1 MKINAKEFQ
10 SDNLVGTQ
18 WVALVEDVED
28 PLFEG
33 RCRVRV
39 LGKLDGREKA
49 EQNIEGQYIIA
60 DNFLPWARP
69 SNNLTGCSRS
79 GGGGFS
85 IPKLGSY
92 VKVTFDSG
100 NIYSPIYHEA
110 VGVSDELKEEL
121 ENSYKNSHSLIYDTS
136 FGIVKKTEGVY
147 VNERE
152 GEGIKV
158 FFTEE
163 KGLVFDYMTTEGSSI
178 INIKNDNSIE
188 ITNPNGD
195 QILME
200 NNGSVT
206 INCQNAKVTAS
217 EEAHID
223 SPRIKLGEEAAE
235 AVMKGDTFKQIFD
248 SHIHPTGVGPSG
260 PPTSP
265 SITDSYLS
273 TKNTTD

>member
-1 MKINAKEFQ
+1 MKISSKDFKI
-10 SDNLVGTQ
+10 DNLVGTQ

-33 RCRVRV
+33 RCRVRI
-39 LGKLDGREKA
+39 LGKLDGRE
-49 EQNIEGQYIIA
+49 ETDDGVEGDYLISG
-60 DNFLPWARP
+60 DRCPWARP
-69 SNNLTGCSRS
+69 ANNLTGSSLS

-85 IPKLGSY
+85 VPKLGSY
-92 VKVTFDSG
+92 VKITFDNG
-100 NIYSPIYHEA
+100 NFYSPIYHEA
-110 VGVSDELKEEL
+110 IIVSDELKEEL
-121 ENSYKNSHSLIYDTS
+121 ENSYKNSHSLIYDTA
-136 FGIVKKTEGVY
+136 FGIVQKSPGIYE
-147 VNERE
+147 NERE

-158 FFTEE
+158 FFTED
-163 KGLVFDYMTTEGSSI
+163 KGLVFDYATTEGSSI

-260 PPTSP
+260 PPTPP